1 MKKRVN
7 FSYLAAL
14 LISLAAALIIG
25 ALILLLSGYDPLKAY
40 AAMLSGAFSNG
51 RHIGDILEYAMVL
64 CLCGLACDIG
74 SRVGIFNVGGEGQ
87 LLFGA
92 IFSAQI
98 GVWMTGLPPV
108 VVIPV
113 AALGAALVGGF
124 YAWIPGVLKVRL
136 KVNEVIT
143 TI

>member
-51 RHIGDILEYAMVL
+51 RHIGDTLEDAMVI
-64 CLCGLACDIG
+64 AKPVQPANQKARMSI
-74 SRVGIFNVGGEGQ
+74 S
-87 LLFGA
+87 LFLNPPRPPTPA
-92 IFSAQI
+92 VRSPRRSAS
-98 GVWMTGLPPV
+98 G
-108 VVIPV
+108 
-113 AALGAALVGGF
+113 
-124 YAWIPGVLKVRL
+124 
-136 KVNEVIT
+136 
-143 TI
+143 